1 MKIVPFFV
9 FIIMDF
15 DNLVEK
21 FNNGDLDV
29 VRYFNDYNTFFS
41 ILERRGL
48 MSEIDPKNASDSEIW
63 QNDYLLWIYE
73 IDGKKFL
80 DEIVK
85 LLDNDLIMDEN
96 GNIFLEISDRGDLA
110 SLFCSNYRNDLS
122 RETIEAILSGDGE
135 YYESYSN
142 TTDNVFRDVIEEL
155 TSENDRRLQEYIVNM
170 LKDSQ
175 ISTESEELELIAS
188 EQGHPEYATITSEN
202 VKRIIDDEESMNY
215 LFENG
220 LEDLKLELY
229 SIHSSA
235 YNSAYEEEVYDSIFS
250 KIQEYFD
257 GNGQFTS
264 IPHAYKKDTMKEIFK
279 IPVGS
284 NFEDI
289 ILDYLHNNKSGGTTL
304 QYWGSYLSLLGD
316 YRDCLSVYPPDYPDS
331 RKVDKNINEFFRD
344 YI

>member
-15 DNLVEK
+15 DDIVEK

-29 VRYFNDYNTFFS
+29 EKYFNDYKTFFS
-41 ILERRGL
+41 VLEKRGR
-48 MSEIDPKNASDSEIW
+48 MGDIDPKNSSDGDQW
-63 QNDYLLWIYE
+63 QNDYLLWLYE
-73 IDGKKFL
+73 NDSKKFL
-80 DEIVK
+80 DEIV
-85 LLDNDLIMDEN
+85 LSLNDLVMDEN
-96 GNIFLEISDRGDLA
+96 GNIFLEISDRSELA
-110 SLFCSNYRNDLS
+110 SLFCSNYRTDLS
-122 RETIEAILSGDGE
+122 RETIEKILSGDGD

-142 TTDNVFRDVIEEL
+142 TTDNVFSDVIEEL

-220 LEDLKLELY
+220 LEDLKSELY

-235 YNSAYEEEVYDSIFS
+235 YNSAYEEEIYDSIFS

-264 IPHAYKKDTMKEIFK
+264 RPHTYKKDTMTEFFR
-279 IPVGS
+279 IPVGN
-284 NFEDI
+284 NFGNVI
-289 ILDYLHNNKSGGTTL
+289 SDYLQHNKSGGSTL
-304 QYWGSYLSLLGD
+304 EYWGSYLSLLGD
-316 YRDCLSVYPPDYPDS
+316 SVDCLSVYPPDYPDS